1 MNEHAEIGRG
11 TQLLLSAAAFVI
23 LVAGM
28 KAAASILVP
37 FIVAVFLAVIS
48 GPLVFWLKSKR
59 VPSGLAVAV
68 VVLLMVGVLTL
79 AGMFV
84 GRSLNRFLL
93 ALPSYEARLQQE
105 LTSFVRWL
113 GERGFEVSTA
123 TLLQYLDPGAALGL
137 AAGVL
142 TSLGGLV
149 TNAFLILLT
158 VVFMLLEASSFP
170 AKVREAL
177 DNPEPTLDGF
187 SEFAVKLKRYIV
199 IKTTICLA
207 TGIAVASW
215 TSICGIDF
223 PILWG
228 VLAFL
233 LNYIPSLGSILAAIP
248 AVITAFIQSGL
259 GGAIIVAVGYLGINI
274 ILGNLLEPRFLGQ
287 GLGLSTLVVF
297 LSLVTWAWVLGP
309 VGMFLSVPLTITV
322 KIALESNER
331 TRWIAVLL
339 GPELREHQ
347 DPEDTASEERYR
359 SGDLDGGA

>member
-1 MNEHAEIGRG
+1 MNEHLEIGRG
-11 TQLLLSAAAFVI
+11 TRLLLSAAAFVI
-23 LVAGM
+23 VVAGM

-48 GPLVFWLKSKR
+48 APLVFWLKSKR
-59 VPSGLAVAV
+59 VPSGVAVAV

-84 GRSLNRFLL
+84 GNSLNRFLV

-113 GERGFEVSTA
+113 GERGIEVSTA
-123 TLLQYLDPGAALGL
+123 TLLEYVDPGAALGL
-137 AAGVL
+137 ATGVL

-158 VVFMLLEASSFP
+158 VVFILLEASGFP
-170 AKVREAL
+170 TKIKEAL
-177 DNPEPTLDGF
+177 TDPKPTLEGF
-187 SEFAVKLKRYIV
+187 SEFATKLKRYIV
-199 IKTTICLA
+199 IKTAICLA
-207 TGIAVASW
+207 TGIAVAAW
-215 TSICGIDF
+215 THVCGIDF

-233 LNYIPSLGSILAAIP
+233 LNYVPSLGSILAAVP
-248 AVITAFIQSGL
+248 AVITAFLQAGP
-259 GGAIIVAVGYLGINI
+259 GMAGIVAVGYLAINVT
-274 ILGNLLEPRFLGQ
+274 LGSFLEPRFLGQ

-297 LSLVTWAWVLGP
+297 LSLVAWAWVLGP

-322 KIALESNER
+322 KIALQSNER
-331 TRWIAVLL
+331 TRWIGILL
-339 GPELREHQ
+339 GPELT
-347 DPEDTASEERYR
+347 DPPPSTPDAGRPP
-359 SGDLDGGA
+359 GDRDGGE